1 MNKENKDNEE
11 IAPSGIT
18 RKDAIKKMGKYAALT
33 ALGTFMILN
42 PKKAQATSASPSK
55 ILRFLI
61 FKFIKI
67 LTVNERYINKILILI
82 QLFFNSELRGRALTK
97 IRVHYQ
103 HKTLLNYIYIWLK
116 A

>member
-42 PKKAQATSASPSK
+42 PKKAQASSASSSPNPPPSGGDSGGAADD
-55 ILRFLI
+55 
-61 FKFIKI
+61 
-67 LTVNERYINKILILI
+67 T
-82 QLFFNSELRGRALTK
+82 QPPPPG
-97 IRVHYQ
+97 
-103 HKTLLNYIYIWLK
+103 WGG
-116 A
+116 

>member
-42 PKKAQATSASPSK
+42 PKKAQASSASPSPNPPPSGGDSGGADDD
-55 ILRFLI
+55 
-61 FKFIKI
+61 
-67 LTVNERYINKILILI
+67 TPPPPP
-82 QLFFNSELRGRALTK
+82 G
-97 IRVHYQ
+97 
-103 HKTLLNYIYIWLK
+103 WGG
-116 A
+116 